1 MRMIFALP
9 AIAFVLICLVSCS
22 QEDTA
27 STAPSNDSSPSNTE
41 SPSGSLRLFGS
52 CTDSSVDRE
61 ESTTATATKIRGC
74 LTGHRFHFDG
84 PQLRQFI
91 SDYTCSSREDR
102 GVFAAEPIYP
112 EITQGLYK
120 IASNN
125 LADPNL
131 SESDREY
138 VQPTVESYRGMQGRG
153 TAMMNELLSASVSSL
168 EFVRDQS
175 RWSLAI
181 ELLKTEDV
189 VSPAQCAESWNDRH
203 SAIVLLTEE
212 AMQRYAHLW
221 FLRLT
226 DTIAR
231 GNKTDD
237 IEAAGLNVADFM
249 LDSRTSVA
257 IAEVYG
263 VPPTTNGTLPRG
275 FADIDVVE
283 KDGQYS
289 RFAAPRT
296 SLPRQ
301 AQEFLGAQRADIEM
315 QMNDPLPNVI
325 FVGTPMSTNVFD
337 SFYWIEHVGWQ
348 IAYRNVLIDEV
359 VSLNP
364 VDFDHYGLH

>member
-1 MRMIFALP
+1 M
-9 AIAFVLICLVSCS
+9 S
-22 QEDTA
+22 
-27 STAPSNDSSPSNTE
+27 
-41 SPSGSLRLFGS
+41 FG
-52 CTDSSVDRE
+52 
-61 ESTTATATKIRGC
+61 
-74 LTGHRFHFDG
+74 TGDPLKNERV
-84 PQLRQFI
+84 
-91 SDYTCSSREDR
+91 ER
-102 GVFAAEPIYP
+102 GVFAAEPIHP

-120 IASNN
+120 IAANN

-131 SESDREY
+131 SESDRAH
-138 VQPTVESYRGMQGRG
+138 VQSIVESYQGLQGRG
-153 TAMMNELLSASVSSL
+153 TAMTNELLSASVLSL
-168 EFVRDQS
+168 EFVQDQS

-189 VSPAQCAESWNDRH
+189 VRPAQCAESWNDRH

-212 AMQRYAHLW
+212 AMQRYSHLW

-226 DTIAR
+226 DMIAR

-257 IAEVYG
+257 VAEVYG

-283 KDGQYS
+283 QDGQYS
-289 RFAAPRT
+289 RFAAPIT

-301 AQEFLGAQRADIEM
+301 ALEFLGAQRDDLEK
-315 QMNDPLPNVI
+315 QMNYPLPSVI
-325 FVGTPMSTNVFD
+325 FVGAPMSTNVFD
-337 SFYWIEHVGWQ
+337 SFFWIEHIGWQ
-348 IAYRNVLIDEV
+348 IAYRNVLNDEA